1 MAHRFSFIILGGFG
15 SRMKQFH
22 FDLTRRQLIC
32 SALIMAIGAAVV
44 GFALVDYVRL
54 HGIAAKSQRI
64 ERALVEQTDQVTHQR
79 KQIQAFAKEINTLK
93 DRLVQL
99 DQFERQVRTI
109 ASIDQSNTSENGLF
123 GIGGSTPE
131 DIDANIELDKKHTRM
146 IRQMHRQV
154 NQLETASESKKKSF
168 SALLGALE
176 RQKNVLSHTPTI
188 RPAEGWL
195 SSRFGYR
202 VSPFSEKREFHRGI
216 DIANRAGTPIIA
228 TADGVVTFC
237 GPKSSWGNVVVI
249 DNGYGVTTRF
259 AHLQKALVARGEHV
273 KRGDVI
279 ANMGNTG
286 RSTGP
291 HLHYE
296 VYLNGVPVNPEK
308 YLMD

>member
-1 MAHRFSFIILGGFG
+1 MARRFSFIVLGGFG

-22 FDLTRRQLIC
+22 LDFTRKHLIC
-32 SALIMAIGAAVV
+32 WTLILAVGAAGV
-44 GFALVDYVRL
+44 GYALVDYVRL
-54 HGIAAKSQRI
+54 RAIAAKSQRI

-79 KQIQAFAKEINTLK
+79 KQIQAFAKEINALK

-99 DQFERQVRTI
+99 DQFEKQVRTI
-109 ASIDQSNTSENGLF
+109 ASIDQTNISENGLF
-123 GIGGSTPE
+123 GIGGSAPE
-131 DIDANIELDKKHTRM
+131 DIDADIELDKKHTRL

-154 NQLETASESKKKSF
+154 NQLETASDNKKKSF
-168 SALLGALE
+168 TSLLTSLE

-202 VSPFSEKREFHRGI
+202 VSPFTEKREFHRGI

-228 TADGVVTFC
+228 TADGVVSFC
-237 GPKSSWGNVVVI
+237 GSKGSWGNVVLI

-259 AHLQKALVARGEHV
+259 AHLQKALVARGDHV

-279 ANMGNTG
+279 AQMGNTG

>member
-1 MAHRFSFIILGGFG
+1 MAHRFSFIILGSFG

-22 FDLTRRQLIC
+22 FALTRGQLLC
-32 SALIMAIGAAVV
+32 WALILAVGAA
-44 GFALVDYVRL
+44 GLSYALVDYVRL
-54 HGIAAKSQRI
+54 HGIDAKSRRI
-64 ERALVEQTDQVTHQR
+64 ERALAEQTDQVTHQR
-79 KQIQAFAKEINTLK
+79 KQIQAFAKEINALK

-99 DQFERQVRTI
+99 DQFEKQVRTI
-109 ASIDQSNTSENGLF
+109 ASIDPDNASENGLF

-146 IRQMHRQV
+146 IRQMHRQM
-154 NQLETASESKKKSF
+154 NQLETASDNKKKSF
-168 SALLGALE
+168 TSLLTALE
-176 RQKNVLSHTPTI
+176 RQKNLLSHTPAI
-188 RPAEGWL
+188 RPAEGYL

-216 DIANRAGTPIIA
+216 DIANRVGTPVKA
-228 TADGVVTFC
+228 TADGVVSFC
-237 GPKSSWGNVVVI
+237 GSKGSWGNVVVI

-259 AHLQKALVARGEHV
+259 AHLQKTLVARGDHV

-279 ANMGNTG
+279 AHMGNTG
-286 RSTGP
+286 RSTGS

-296 VYLNGVPVNPEK
+296 VHLNGVPVNPEK